1 MKLGM
6 YVSYIV
12 KKIPKTARLPQSL
25 QYIFLATTKLL
36 FQSLSAQLNFF
47 SSPQNISV

>member
-12 KKIPKTARLPQSL
+12 KKIPKTARLPL